1 MSRGLY
7 IIGNGFDRAHGLPSG
22 YLNFRE
28 WLEFHNKELL
38 YDIEDIWINK
48 TQLWSDFERALG
60 IVDYRSVEEK
70 YRDYGLM
77 EYAEGNRKLRA
88 NHPEL
93 PPTEHH
99 AIEAKLK
106 PLVKRI
112 RIAFND
118 WVETLNRLIE
128 RYKPILKLEKNAFYI
143 TFNYTE
149 TLEVLYNIPR
159 ECILH
164 IHGRA
169 NSSEDILFGHGK
181 TYHDIEIEF
190 KDLHMKYPS
199 TAVGDFSL
207 WIGSLH
213 KNVYYNLHK
222 QSPIISRNVI
232 DIESIY
238 ILGYSFSEIDAAYID
253 DVFKR
258 TYRSEPMWNITYY
271 TAEDKEK
278 IINFINAYQIKQDR
292 YRLLKISEIE

>member
-1 MSRGLY
+1 MSRVLY

-22 YLNFRE
+22 YLDFRA
-28 WLEFHNKELL
+28 WLEVHNKELL
-38 YDIEDIWINK
+38 YDIEDIWGNS

-70 YRDYGLM
+70 YRDYGLV
-77 EYAEGNRKLRA
+77 EYAEGNRKLREV
-88 NHPEL
+88 HPEL
-93 PPTEHH
+93 PPSEHH
-99 AIEAKLK
+99 AIESKLK

-112 RIAFND
+112 RIAFNE
-118 WVETLNRLIE
+118 WAETLNRLIE

-149 TLEVLYNIPR
+149 TLEVLYNIPK

-169 NSSEDILFGHGK
+169 NSNEEILFGHGK
-181 TYHDIEIEF
+181 TYIEVQNEVEH
-190 KDLHMKYPS
+190 LHPTS
-199 TAVGDFSL
+199 ASVAIGDFSL

-213 KNVYYNLHK
+213 KNVYYNLYK

-232 DIESIY
+232 NIESIY

-258 TYRSEPMWNITYY
+258 TYRSEPMWNISYY

-278 IINFINAYQIKQDR
+278 IMNFINTYQIKQDR
-292 YRLLKISEIE
+292 YRLLKISEI